1 VPLDA
6 DRSDVS
12 TDPGTKRVLLIEDTA
27 ILRRLIEVAVTPL
40 GVELIARSDGKTGLD
55 AVFVEEP
62 DLVMLDIGVPVLDG
76 WAVLEAIRDVGP
88 TPPVLV
94 VTARGG
100 SKDEQRA
107 RELGA
112 NGFIS
117 KPFRPDDLLMAAEQL
132 LAGASTV

>member
-1 VPLDA
+1 VTFEYRA
-6 DRSDVS
+6 
-12 TDPGTKRVLLIEDTA
+12 KRVLLIEDTA
-27 ILRRLIEVAVTPL
+27 ILRRLIEVAVRPL
-40 GVELIARSDGKTGLD
+40 GVELIACSDGQSGLD
-55 AVFVEEP
+55 AVFAEEP

-76 WAVLEAIRDVGP
+76 WAVLQAIREVGP

-100 SKDEQRA
+100 TKDELRA

-112 NGFIS
+112 NGFLS

-132 LAGASTV
+132 LEGALAV

>member
-1 VPLDA
+1 MRAA
-6 DRSDVS
+6 DGKLVA
-12 TDPGTKRVLLIEDTA
+12 TDTKRILLIEDTA

-40 GVELIARSDGKTGLD
+40 GVELIPRSDGKSGLD

-100 SKDEQRA
+100 TKDELRA

-117 KPFRPDDLLMAAEQL
+117 KPFRPDDLLAAAEQL
-132 LAGASTV
+132 LAGATAV